1 MIRRLII
8 LLLIVGC
15 DILQE
20 KDVYGCTDNTA
31 CNFNADANILDNSC
45 NYEEKGC
52 DGVCGSGLVDDDY
65 CGVCGG
71 IGLPEVDTLIS
82 NNCYNKSDLEFLIDI
97 DNYCIKTNHILHD
110 ALHTNNASLNYGLML
125 NWNSWYRLSYVN
137 LKGSDMDCAIPES
150 IGNLTELTQ
159 LWLSYNQL
167 YGEIPASF
175 NNLTKL
181 ERLSLH
187 GNNLSGNIENLVH
200 LTSIKWMS
208 ISYNQFSGVIP
219 ENIGN
224 LTNLR
229 VLLLHN
235 NQLSG
240 TIPESI
246 CNWENLNWAS
256 EYVSSQ
262 DSTSHISNNKLCPP
276 YPSCIEEYVGEQDT
290 SECQY
295 CIENPTDPLCD

>member
-1 MIRRLII
+1 
-8 LLLIVGC
+8 
-15 DILQE
+15 
-20 KDVYGCTDNTA
+20 
-31 CNFNADANILDNSC
+31 
-45 NYEEKGC
+45 
-52 DGVCGSGLVDDDY
+52 
-65 CGVCGG
+65 
-71 IGLPEVDTLIS
+71 
-82 NNCYNKSDLEFLIDI
+82 
-97 DNYCIKTNHILHD
+97 
-110 ALHTNNASLNYGLML
+110 
-125 NWNSWYRLSYVN
+125 
-137 LKGSDMDCAIPES
+137 
-150 IGNLTELTQ
+150 
-159 LWLSYNQL
+159 
-167 YGEIPASF
+167 
-175 NNLTKL
+175 
-181 ERLSLH
+181 
-187 GNNLSGNIENLVH
+187 
-200 LTSIKWMS
+200 MS

-246 CNWENLNWAS
+246 CNLENLNWAS